1 MLRYIVT
8 IAGQNSY
15 GFATYVV
22 YPFTRSSTDISAHR
36 WSGISADIHDLFDG
50 PDRSLVSK
58 EWIAKHIQ
66 IGPLG
71 AKYPTYKFIMEGDT
85 PSYLG
90 IIPVSRV
97 SKHGKRIANA
107 GS

>member
-15 GFATYVV
+15 GFATYVFV
-22 YPFTRSSTDISAHR
+22 RHFLFDRRVPNLNLSGRSRSWT
-36 WSGISADIHDLFDG
+36 GISADIHNIFDG
-50 PDRSLVSK
+50 PDKTLVSK
-58 EWIAKHIQ
+58 EWIAENIQ

-85 PSYLG
+85 PAYLG
-90 IIPVSRV
+90 IIPVSDRP
-97 SKHGKRIANA
+97 
-107 GS
+107 